1 MYLNLLCLFALV
13 LYGLGVI
20 RLGIEHRAI
29 DVEPRNQNAGQKA
42 RHVEFTAVDCTENDA
57 QDAEKCDDHTPCDE
71 FLAFS
76 VHLLC
81 LMPLMPAISWQM
93 PPTKVRIS
101 AA

>member
-71 FLAFS
+71 FSGIFRALA
-76 VHLLC
+76 VLD
-81 LMPLMPAISWQM
+81 P
-93 PPTKVRIS
+93 
-101 AA
+101 